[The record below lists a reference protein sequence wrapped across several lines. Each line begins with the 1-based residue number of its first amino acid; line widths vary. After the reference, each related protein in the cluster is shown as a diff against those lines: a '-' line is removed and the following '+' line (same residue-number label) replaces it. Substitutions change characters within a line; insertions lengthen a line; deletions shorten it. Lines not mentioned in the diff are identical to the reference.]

1 MIQTAFTFAFYV
13 LVTCV
18 CRLKWI
24 SNQNNKIFILIS
36 HVDFEVS
43 LVSFTTSSLR
53 EKKFQINSTLLNNV
67 IVLFWREIH
76 LSQEYNYYYLP
87 QCNFFLI
94 PFILWHFWISSKL
107 QHIKVICRKGDF
119 FCSNLKVLTVSSR
132 YWHVECSSLYPWAFV
147 KAILISGRHVKFDFP
162 RMESAAKITDF
173 LKKKRRKKLNLPKL
187 WWLAIAIW
195 VVSRIALN

>member
-24 SNQNNKIFILIS
+24 SSQNNKIFILIS

-53 EKKFQINSTLLNNV
+53 EKKFQINLTLLNNI
-67 IVLFWREIH
+67 IVLFWHEIH
-76 LSQEYNYYYLP
+76 LSQEYNYYLP

-94 PFILWHFWISSKL
+94 PFILWQFWMSSKL
-107 QHIKVICRKGDF
+107 QHIKVICGKDDLV
-119 FCSNLKVLTVSSR
+119 CSNLKVLTVSSR
-132 YWHVECSSLYPWAFV
+132 YWHVECFSQYPWAFV
-147 KAILISGRHVKFDFP
+147 KAILISGRQVKFNCP
-162 RMESAAKITDF
+162 RMESAAKVTD
-173 LKKKRRKKLNLPKL
+173 LKK
-187 WWLAIAIW
+187 IW
-195 VVSRIALN
+195 KICQSCDDLLLQFELFPRLHWIK